1 MKSRRQSPLA
11 TFERGFRL
19 IGVSKVHLHL
29 ILFMVS
35 LVSLTP
41 YLWALSTSLKLRT
54 DVFTPIP
61 QWIPHTLNTSNYRE
75 VFSMAPFGRYL
86 VNTVIV
92 VLGILMIQ
100 ELVIVLSAY
109 VFARMR
115 FRGSG
120 ILFALFLIQMM
131 LPVHAIIVPN
141 YLTMRKLGLL
151 DSRLA
156 MMLPFWASVY
166 GTFLLRQAFR
176 QIPQDFEDAA
186 LLDGCSALRFLWQVL
201 VPLAKPTLIAH
212 ALISVV
218 THWND
223 FYWPLVVTDSP
234 AVRTL
239 TIGLAMFVQQES
251 GADWTLLMAATIF
264 VTAPLMVTFLVFQ
277 RKFVESFMSAGIK
290 G

>member
-1 MKSRRQSPLA
+1 
-11 TFERGFRL
+11 
-19 IGVSKVHLHL
+19 
-29 ILFMVS
+29 
-35 LVSLTP
+35 
-41 YLWALSTSLKLRT
+41 
-54 DVFTPIP
+54 
-61 QWIPHTLNTSNYRE
+61 
-75 VFSMAPFGRYL
+75 
-86 VNTVIV
+86 
-92 VLGILMIQ
+92 
-100 ELVIVLSAY
+100 
-109 VFARMR
+109 
-115 FRGSG
+115 
-120 ILFALFLIQMM
+120 M

-156 MMLPFWASVY
+156 MMLPFWASGY